1 MRSSFAS
8 RFASLLALLLLVSA
22 TSRSVDAQ
30 LAMIGPRL
38 EPSALALPTESDLLG
53 RAMRDAMAP
62 ELATQQDSTPCWDC
76 HRERQP
82 LIAFLEMQI
91 GMWPQWAVNKFLR
104 EGNIGDVNP
113 GFWWRNVRGV
123 WEWDP
128 NSFDINQL
136 GHPGQGSMY
145 FNGWRTNGYGFW
157 GSQLATLGGS
167 FFWECCGERNLPS
180 NNDLLTTWIGGAT
193 LGEVSRRLSDM
204 WLDNTATGRERFWR
218 EAGSFA
224 VNPVRGF
231 DRVFRGHAW
240 QRGPNPVDARPRW
253 AQGMIGTGGVLL
265 GSKRASDDGWRGG
278 AKLAARFQY
287 GEWDDIVGKPFD
299 HFEFEAEFTSVPQA
313 YIYLIRSRGS
323 LFGKYLRADST
334 SLLTSFLRYDYVRS
348 RAFELGQQTITL
360 AHERRQRLGDHWV
373 LYREGALRFVPI
385 AAIEDDFITPF
396 GENRD
401 YDYTFGLGVS
411 GAAMA
416 IWKSRAMIRWNS
428 IHTALRVAD
437 GEASSHVVTRHEL
450 YGQYQLSQRYGL
462 GLGYRH
468 QSRRTYHDTLPMAS
482 ARSPEVWL
490 TLQRALPEWRF

>member
-1 MRSSFAS
+1 MRSLI
-8 RFASLLALLLLVSA
+8 ASLSLIVVFGGAVPHSVGAQQLLV
-22 TSRSVDAQ
+22 
-30 LAMIGPRL
+30 GPRVEL
-38 EPSALALPTESDLLG
+38 SARTLPTASDLLG

-62 ELATQQDSTPCWDC
+62 EYASSKDTTPCWDC
-76 HRERQP
+76 DRERQP
-82 LIAFLEMQI
+82 WISFWEMQL
-91 GMWPQWAVNKFLR
+91 GMWPQWSVNKFLR

-113 GFWWRNVRGV
+113 AFWWRNVRGV

-145 FNGWRTNGYGFW
+145 YNGWRTNGYGFW

-231 DRVFRGHAW
+231 DRIFRGHAW
-240 QRGPNPVDARPRW
+240 QQGPNPIDARPTW
-253 AQGMIGTGGVLL
+253 AQGVLGTGGVLL
-265 GSKRASDDGWRGG
+265 GSQRKTDNGTRGG

-287 GEWDDIVGKPFD
+287 GDWDAVVGKPFD
-299 HFEFEAEFTSVPQA
+299 HFEIEAEFTSVPQA

-323 LFGKYLRADST
+323 LFGKYLNADS
-334 SLLTSFLRYDYVRS
+334 SRILTSFLRYDYVRS

-360 AHERRQRLGDHWV
+360 AFERRQRFGDDWV
-373 LYREGALRFVPI
+373 LYRESALRFVPI
-385 AAIEDDFITPF
+385 AAIEDDFLTPF

-401 YDYTFGLGVS
+401 YDYVFGVGIS
-411 GAAMA
+411 GSAMA
-416 IWKSRAMIRWNS
+416 IWKQRSMIRWHS

-437 GEASSHVVTRHEL
+437 GEASSHNVTRHEI
-450 YGQYQLSQRYGL
+450 YAQYQLTQRYGL
-462 GLGYRH
+462 GLGFRH
-468 QSRRTYHDTLPMAS
+468 QSRRTYHDTLPMSS

-490 TLQRALPEWRF
+490 TLLRALPEWRY